1 MRWRMARRMT
11 RWRKST
17 NLLRSL
23 LLLLGGLGVGR
34 GLEQLEDLDVSQG
47 LLRLVQRLVKRQAWG
62 EVQEERRR
70 EEEERRRGEKERRR
84 GAKERKGKVGDEEER
99 EPVILWGPLGISN
112 TVNLYWATCAPDG
125 GGQNNSLKQIL
136 NQKLNKS

>member
-84 GAKERKGKVGDEEER
+84 GRGRLVTRRKG
-99 EPVILWGPLGISN
+99 
-112 TVNLYWATCAPDG
+112 NL
-125 GGQNNSLKQIL
+125 
-136 NQKLNKS
+136 